1 MAAGWHSLPELNRAF
16 AVGETA
22 FLTARRREHDSRNK
36 TARFSQAAE
45 ICIALSRKESMIF
58 TVPFPLFNQ
67 IWSVFSKDMEASLFR
82 PEHQL
87 SDVSQPSFFQPL
99 STHTH
104 KIRGR
109 IAPVS
114 SMKDNETYGHHLRP
128 SSWRI
133 VHSGFLALFIFMAN
147 HPT

>member
-45 ICIALSRKESMIF
+45 ICIALSRKESMILPY
-58 TVPFPLFNQ
+58 PFPFLIKYGIPTGSVSRIKTQQNLFQ
-67 IWSVFSKDMEASLFR
+67 SVFSKDMEASLFR

-99 STHTH
+99 PTHTH

-128 SSWRI
+128 SS
-133 VHSGFLALFIFMAN
+133 
-147 HPT
+147 

>member
-22 FLTARRREHDSRNK
+22 FLTARRREHDSQNK

-58 TVPFPLFNQ
+58 TVSFPLFNKLGIPTGSVSRIKTQ
-67 IWSVFSKDMEASLFR
+67 QNLFRSVFSKDMEANLFR

-99 STHTH
+99 PTHTH

-128 SSWRI
+128 SS
-133 VHSGFLALFIFMAN
+133 
-147 HPT
+147 

>member
-58 TVPFPLFNQ
+58 TVSFPLFNQ
-67 IWSVFSKDMEASLFR
+67 IRNSNRARQPHQNATEPVPECFIPKTWRQAYSDQSISLLMF
-82 PEHQL
+82 P
-87 SDVSQPSFFQPL
+87 
-99 STHTH
+99 
-104 KIRGR
+104 
-109 IAPVS
+109 
-114 SMKDNETYGHHLRP
+114 
-128 SSWRI
+128 
-133 VHSGFLALFIFMAN
+133 N
-147 HPT
+147 HPFFNRCPPIRIR

>member
-58 TVPFPLFNQ
+58 TVSFPLFNQ
-67 IWSVFSKDMEASLFR
+67 IWNSNRERQPHQNATEPVPECFSKDMEASLFR

-99 STHTH
+99 PTHTH

-128 SSWRI
+128 SS
-133 VHSGFLALFIFMAN
+133 
-147 HPT
+147 

>member
-58 TVPFPLFNQ
+58 TVSFPLFNQ
-67 IWSVFSKDMEASLFR
+67 IWNSNRERQPHQNATEPVPECFSKDMEANLFR

-87 SDVSQPSFFQPL
+87 SDVSQPSFFNRCPP
-99 STHTH
+99 
-104 KIRGR
+104 IRIR
-109 IAPVS
+109 
-114 SMKDNETYGHHLRP
+114 
-128 SSWRI
+128 
-133 VHSGFLALFIFMAN
+133 
-147 HPT
+147 

>member
-45 ICIALSRKESMIF
+45 IYIALSRKESMIF

-67 IWSVFSKDMEASLFR
+67 IWNSNRERQPHQNATEPV
-82 PEHQL
+82 PEC
-87 SDVSQPSFFQPL
+87 FFQ
-99 STHTH
+99 
-104 KIRGR
+104 R
-109 IAPVS
+109 
-114 SMKDNETYGHHLRP
+114 YGGKL
-128 SSWRI
+128 I
-133 VHSGFLALFIFMAN
+133 
-147 HPT
+147 PTRASAF

>member
-58 TVPFPLFNQ
+58 TVSFPLFNQ
-67 IWSVFSKDMEASLFR
+67 IRNSNRERQPHQNATEPVPECFIPKTWRQAYSDQSISSLMF
-82 PEHQL
+82 P
-87 SDVSQPSFFQPL
+87 
-99 STHTH
+99 
-104 KIRGR
+104 
-109 IAPVS
+109 
-114 SMKDNETYGHHLRP
+114 
-128 SSWRI
+128 
-133 VHSGFLALFIFMAN
+133 N
-147 HPT
+147 HPFSTVAHPYA